1 MHSRT
6 SCESEPVIDSRG
18 ACVPV
23 TRGQDLV
30 SSCRPAQCGD
40 KTIGVPGF
48 ILVVTNPANL
58 LLQEDTGELILED
71 DRMFFTV
78 D

>member
-1 MHSRT
+1 MNSRT
-6 SCESEPVIDSRG
+6 ACASEPVLDSRG

-23 TRGQDLV
+23 TRGEDLV
-30 SSCRPAQCGD
+30 SDCDPAQCGD

-48 ILVVTNPANL
+48 VLAVINPSNM
-58 LLQEDTGELILED
+58 LLQEDTGELILEETG
-71 DRMFFTV
+71 MFFTV